1 MGLVQVGLDRQ
12 CWLFPLPLQS
22 SHLSGSEQITEGGSV
37 GGFTVTW

>member
-12 CWLFPLPLQS
+12 CLLFPPPLQS

-37 GGFTVTW
+37 GGFTVTR